1 VPDVDESYESC
12 TCTVLEI
19 TVDSWLMSAANDFPH
34 SASWRLHDM
43 TGELTFVAAI
53 KPGPRPRHMRTSSR
67 CMLRRRAWWTHCSSQ
82 PIGTTRTTLRTLLPA
97 LIRLISMGPPASLR
111 AQSDL
116 RCWLR
121 VF

>member
-53 KPGPRPRHMRTSSR
+53 KPGPRPRHMRTSS
-67 CMLRRRAWWTHCSSQ
+67 SSQ